1 MGLFVLFVSKH
12 FLIKGKASLFG
23 PNVHKDPAVEFCE
36 DTSSLKTYASKKVL
50 YESGVVIM
58 ARTSQRYINDFQ
70 VAGRADVEIKP
81 VGRGLMLFTNTQ
93 TRSALAI
100 KVVLWQLYTDSC
112 SRSAIN
118 STLVHIAHS
127 IVAQRQIWCNY
138 PKIYRPFL
146 TKSAFLWGKL

>member
-58 ARTSQRYINDFQ
+58 ARTSQRYINDFH
-70 VAGRADVEIKP
+70 VAGRADVEIKTDALYKHSDK
-81 VGRGLMLFTNTQ
+81 VGSRDQSG
-93 TRSALAI
+93 SLAI
-100 KVVLWQLYTDSC
+100 
-112 SRSAIN
+112 I
-118 STLVHIAHS
+118 H
-127 IVAQRQIWCNY
+127 
-138 PKIYRPFL
+138 
-146 TKSAFLWGKL
+146 